1 MSLEGD
7 ARKVSRRAASIVL
20 HADGAF
26 SLLCL
31 GRRLVSVL
39 LQAPYTCSIQA
50 DTASGQ
56 RCRSRHNAM
65 RCNVIYQP
73 SQLVSSLVQ
82 VRVNGR
88 EILPGSSAPLPHLS
102 LLEAGRVR
110 LLFAVNPGAVRR
122 IVRRSRAITLEA

>member
-1 MSLEGD
+1 MC
-7 ARKVSRRAASIVL
+7 AC
-20 HADGAF
+20 F
-26 SLLCL
+26 S
-31 GRRLVSVL
+31 
-39 LQAPYTCSIQA
+39 
-50 DTASGQ
+50 
-56 RCRSRHNAM
+56 
-65 RCNVIYQP
+65 
-73 SQLVSSLVQ
+73 Q

>member
-1 MSLEGD
+1 MQQVDIDVSLEGD

-26 SLLCL
+26 SLRCL
-31 GRRLVSVL
+31 GRRSVSVSPYPCHWAARGEL
-39 LQAPYTCSIQA
+39 MVQAELQTTRLSTFDPRCAPF
-50 DTASGQ
+50 
-56 RCRSRHNAM
+56 
-65 RCNVIYQP
+65 
-73 SQLVSSLVQ
+73 LQ